1 MGMSQALSRIS
12 KTPCIDGAQFSLAA
26 FAMRAGRVVDAP
38 GQSNTDTHQGVDRS
52 LDAPSTGTGMA
63 EASRNGRW
71 QPRYDFASRR
81 TGRLTRSRPAFAS
94 GESGNFRFDA
104 GTRRAKRAGRVTEP
118 APDRH

>member
-12 KTPCIDGAQFSLAA
+12 KTPCIDGAQFLLAA

-38 GQSNTDTHQGVDRS
+38 GQSNTDTHQGDDRS

-81 TGRLTRSRPAFAS
+81 TGHRKTELTYVRQGNPA
-94 GESGNFRFDA
+94 RVVVDA
-104 GTRRAKRAGRVTEP
+104 
-118 APDRH
+118 

>member
-12 KTPCIDGAQFSLAA
+12 KNPCIDGAQFTLAA

-38 GQSNTDTHQGVDRS
+38 GQGNTDTHQGVDRS

-81 TGRLTRSRPAFAS
+81 IGHRTRSLQAFAS

-104 GTRRAKRAGRVTEP
+104 RTRRAKRAARVTKP
-118 APDRH
+118 AP